1 MGRIKN
7 NYINEVNW
15 QDQKRN
21 HHAIKRLNI
30 ILSSICLIREFYS
43 VWIMLSFCLLG
54 GFYMNGLL
62 SDSIINQFDYGVIKK
77 NIIDFISAINL
88 LSFKL
93 KNIERPKITPS
104 YEIKYNCFVP
114 TTSSKIENF
123 VIKKIFLE
131 EEIKEIISKYTM
143 AVNSLND
150 MERKVF
156 IKTYIYEQ
164 KDDVMCYEVGVNAT
178 KLLQVKK
185 SASIKFSTILDL
197 ENLLNN
203 WVYRELIKKLVGGD
217 LCVKNKKYHNKIFL
231 LKLVDKI

>member
-1 MGRIKN
+1 
-7 NYINEVNW
+7 
-15 QDQKRN
+15 
-21 HHAIKRLNI
+21 
-30 ILSSICLIREFYS
+30 
-43 VWIMLSFCLLG
+43 
-54 GFYMNGLL
+54 
-62 SDSIINQFDYGVIKK
+62 
-77 NIIDFISAINL
+77 
-88 LSFKL
+88 
-93 KNIERPKITPS
+93 
-104 YEIKYNCFVP
+104 
-114 TTSSKIENF
+114 
-123 VIKKIFLE
+123 
-131 EEIKEIISKYTM
+131 M